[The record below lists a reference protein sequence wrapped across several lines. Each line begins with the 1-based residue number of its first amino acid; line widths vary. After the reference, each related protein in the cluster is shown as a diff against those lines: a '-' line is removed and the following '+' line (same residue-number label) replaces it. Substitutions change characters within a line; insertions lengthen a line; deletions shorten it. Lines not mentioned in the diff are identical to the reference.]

1 MNIFYSEVDKNL
13 ITELRARGQSFLVR
27 DNDSLNFMLSKIANV
42 EISAY
47 ETTSSK
53 STLVG
58 RLGGNT
64 VREGRYL
71 PTGPD
76 GYLMPNRK
84 YSRSE
89 LAFNSVTGQASL
101 SGSTWTD
108 NSTRTGPFITTVDVS
123 IGDHSMGLLNKASFR
138 TVIPNPDRDLDI
150 FEETWMRP
158 GRYARIEIV
167 HPSTAIASGV
177 NTNYGLLTKLVIPN
191 REKLKSLYPD
201 WNIQE
206 LEQEAREMR
215 RFVFEGLITSFSFS
229 YTKDGTIEVDVN
241 LTGTSNVYTNLSMYI
256 DTAKAGTAE
265 ADSGTAIAATIP
277 DTNSKE
283 FYGILYDRFEEL
295 IGQFKAADPAAPKL
309 TKFLIPY
316 IDAKLPSPAATDH
329 FILKGEQFSAF
340 QQILPSVA
348 NVNTVPTNPTTLSN
362 DSRYITLGALIQ
374 HINSYVL
381 SKLPGAQ
388 IICTDIE
395 CFSVYH
401 PLLVSAN
408 PDEILFLPKN
418 PNINASVLVID
429 VPQDYNVYGNLVY
442 YNDVIKQIDENAV
455 NSAVLQQKGLFK
467 EWPGVYEKSP
477 DGSGKIYPSRIFIN
491 LETIESLVNNLSQKN
506 TQSFSVSVFIS
517 KLCEKILEASGNS
530 INLTLVTYPY
540 DTSKLFLTDSKFI
553 RTPADTTK
561 VIPFSVPMFA
571 NHPYGTIV
579 HDFQFDAKLPESAK
593 NLSYVLNSSSDVSEE
608 DIAPYLNFMYNGKNV
623 DAVNRILAQYNQQ
636 HVRAAKELS
645 DAKTKFGQSPDVPSV
660 QAELIK
666 ALKKYVQYPTDDIK
680 NTNLLTA
687 PIFPFTVNF
696 TIDGINGF
704 RYGDVLTFDAL
715 PTKYRVNTV
724 FSIISINHTVSN
736 QGEWKTQITC
746 IQRPSIE

>member
-13 ITELRARGQSFLVR
+13 KTELRARGQSFRTR
-27 DNDSLNFMLSKIANV
+27 DNDSLNYMLSKIANV

-64 VREGRYL
+64 VRGGRYL

-76 GYLMPNRK
+76 GYLMPNRQ
-84 YSRSE
+84 YERSE
-89 LAFNSVTGQASL
+89 IAFNSVTGQASL

-108 NSTRTGPFITTVDVS
+108 KSTRTGPFITAVDVS
-123 IGDHSMGLLNKASFR
+123 IGDHSMGLLNKAAFR
-138 TVIPNPDRDLDI
+138 AVIPNPDRDLDT

-158 GRYARIEIV
+158 GRYVRIEIV

-177 NTNYGLLTKLVIPN
+177 NTNGLLTSLVIPN

-215 RFVFEGLITSFSFS
+215 KFVFEGLITSFSFS
-229 YTKDGTIEVDVN
+229 YTKDGTIEVDIN

-256 DTAKAGTAE
+256 DGAKAGTAE
-265 ADSGTAIAATIP
+265 ADSGTATAATIP
-277 DTNSKE
+277 DTSSKE

-295 IGQFKAADPAAPKL
+295 IKQFKAADPAAPNL

-316 IDAKLPSPAATDH
+316 IDAKLSAPTATDQ
-329 FILKGEQFSAF
+329 FILKGEQFPAF
-340 QQILPSVA
+340 VTIPPSTPGVI
-348 NVNTVPTNPTTLSN
+348 TIPSNPVSLAN
-362 DSRYITLGALIQ
+362 DSRYITLGGLIQ

-401 PLLVSAN
+401 SLMVSSN
-408 PDEILFLPKN
+408 PDEILFLPRN
-418 PNINASVLVID
+418 PNVNASPLVSEQ
-429 VPQDYNVYGNLVY
+429 PQDYNVYGNLVY
-442 YNDVIKQIDENAV
+442 YQDVIKQLDDNSV
-455 NSAVLQQKGLFK
+455 NSAELKQKGLFK

-491 LETIESLVNNLSQKN
+491 LETIERLINDLSQKN
-506 TQSFSVSVFIS
+506 TASFSVSVFIS
-517 KLCEKILEASGNS
+517 KICELILDASGNS
-530 INLTLVTYPY
+530 INLALVTYPY
-540 DTSKLFLTDSKFI
+540 DTSKLFLTDSKYV

-571 NHPYGTIV
+571 NHEYGTIV
-579 HDFQFDAKLPESAK
+579 HDFSFESKLPESAK

-623 DAVNRILAQYNQQ
+623 DAVNRILAQYNRQ
-636 HVRAAKELS
+636 HVRASKELL

-660 QAELIK
+660 QAELNK
-666 ALKKYVQYPTDDIK
+666 ALKKYIQYPTDDIK

-687 PIFPFTVNF
+687 PLFPFTVNF
-696 TIDGINGF
+696 TIDGINGL
-704 RYGDVLTFDAL
+704 RYGDVLTFDGL